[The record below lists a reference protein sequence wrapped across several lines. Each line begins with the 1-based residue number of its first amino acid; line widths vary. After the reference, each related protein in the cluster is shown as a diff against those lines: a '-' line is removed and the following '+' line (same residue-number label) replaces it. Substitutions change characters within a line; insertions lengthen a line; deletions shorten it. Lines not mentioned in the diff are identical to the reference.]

1 MLNKWATT
9 HALVWSEVGLPAG
22 EGLVS
27 QPCAPRPSEATVF
40 TPVDRGEPS
49 ACAEPIGVRGARRRS
64 ADTLYLTHRFLK
76 GSKRSNR
83 KPRQQCRDSLSSSKS
98 NRERLSTVR
107 LRRKLPQNK
116 AVGRKSRNAPGRVRR
131 RHEQPPRGSD
141 GRSPPAPRKT
151 RRVLNKGKHVLKSFP
166 KASQARSNV
175 RETGGPSEGPE
186 GFPAPLGQISRDSH
200 QGTQR
205 TGCVTCLLRPKPLGS
220 PCPTPIPT
228 GDRRSQRG
236 WRRLT

>member
-1 MLNKWATT
+1 MGDYTCFS
-9 HALVWSEVGLPAG
+9 LVRGRLAAR

-131 RHEQPPRGSD
+131 RHEQPPPWLGRQITSCAEEDKKSSQQRKARVKIVPKGESGTFKRKRNWGPIRG
-141 GRSPPAPRKT
+141 A
-151 RRVLNKGKHVLKSFP
+151 
-166 KASQARSNV
+166 
-175 RETGGPSEGPE
+175 
-186 GFPAPLGQISRDSH
+186 
-200 QGTQR
+200 
-205 TGCVTCLLRPKPLGS
+205 
-220 PCPTPIPT
+220 
-228 GDRRSQRG
+228 
-236 WRRLT
+236 